1 MDALAVKQ
9 ACKFAKDHALANGPI
24 VSTQETELISVFLDF
39 IHACALGVIIR

>member
-24 VSTQETELISVFLDF
+24 VSTQETVLISVFLDF
-39 IHACALGVIIR
+39 IHHVL